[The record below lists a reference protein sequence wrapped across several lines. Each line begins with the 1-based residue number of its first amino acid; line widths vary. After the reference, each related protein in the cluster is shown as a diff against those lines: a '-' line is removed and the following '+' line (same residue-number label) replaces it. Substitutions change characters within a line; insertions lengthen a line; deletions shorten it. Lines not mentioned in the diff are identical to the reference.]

1 MLRSAVKI
9 ISIIKWYGTECK
21 PKFILSIKEEKNMNM
36 DVMTANYQG
45 IRDRAK
51 EELKKIENK
60 GVS

>member
-1 MLRSAVKI
+1 
-9 ISIIKWYGTECK
+9 
-21 PKFILSIKEEKNMNM
+21 MNM